1 MSDSVVTCAPHMT
14 RRSTRYQPMLG
25 HWPLRIAN
33 NRAVGVVLCLLL
45 LALGV
50 GLPNAAAAITEWAL
64 VNPMLAQRTASSL
77 TRYYTEVKPQKTWV
91 RYIARNSGR
100 SEFRL
105 RSVSTANDTLGE
117 LISLRLGQFRISST
131 TELRVALGDDLYAA
145 LLLSRNDP
153 MAVQE
158 ALFIGD
164 QFTHDDW
171 LSNSTGILSLD
182 RLDYRV
188 TPSLGLFVGLG
199 APESN
204 QSWWN
209 DGSLRSGVASPEW
222 EFAILAPLASGGS
235 AVGPLRE
242 RRVAPGWGA
251 AGMVRLQNF
260 TGRARFTGLSDAAL
274 NATQT
279 IASPYVHS
287 LSLQGT
293 FGFPFETPLGAMRL
307 SAGAGYEE
315 YAQVCSDQNNQVVQ
329 GERVRRFSPVGDLD
343 WVLPNED
350 LRFSIGVADLSLR
363 GSFTARLTNSFY
375 FQVRAVSNNTLRKP
389 EPFEHPFT
397 LFLTPIIKW

>member
-1 MSDSVVTCAPHMT
+1 MT
-14 RRSTRYQPMLG
+14 RRSTEYQPMLG
-25 HWPLRIAN
+25 QWPLRVAN
-33 NRAVGVVLCLLL
+33 SRAVGALLCLLVM
-45 LALGV
+45 LGV
-50 GLPNAAAAITEWAL
+50 GAPSAGAAITEWTL

-77 TRYYTEVKPQKTWV
+77 SRYYTEVKPQKTWV
-91 RYIARNSGR
+91 RYITRNSSR
-100 SEFRL
+100 AEFRV
-105 RSVSTANDTLGE
+105 RSITTPNDTLGQ
-117 LISLRLGQFRISST
+117 LISLQLGQFRISST

-164 QFTHDDW
+164 QFSHDDW
-171 LSNSTGILSLD
+171 ISNSTGILSLD

-188 TPSLGLFVGLG
+188 APSLGLFVGLG

-209 DGSLRSGVASPEW
+209 DGSLRLGVASPEW
-222 EFAILAPLASGGS
+222 EFGVLAPFASGGS

-242 RRVAPGWGA
+242 RRLAPGWGA

-260 TGRARFTGLSDAAL
+260 TARARFTGLSDAAL

-279 IASPYVHS
+279 IASPYLHS
-287 LSLQGT
+287 LSLQGA
-293 FGFPFETPLGAMRL
+293 FGFPFETPLGPMRL
-307 SAGAGYEE
+307 SVGAGYEE
-315 YAQVCSDQNNQVVQ
+315 YAEVCSDQNNQAVQ
-329 GERVRRFSPVGDLD
+329 GERVRRLSPVGDLD
-343 WVLPNED
+343 WVLPNEN
-350 LRFSIGVADLSLR
+350 LRFSVGVADLSLR
-363 GSFTARLTNSFY
+363 GNFTARLTNSFY
-375 FQVRAVSNNTLRKP
+375 FQVRAVSNNTFRKP